1 MQNEVNASGVAN
13 DISNRNYPNR
23 FFGYG
28 RPQLNRVLRLR
39 KPPSNSSDESADV
52 LDFGGRITL
61 VKDHVQVCWPEP
73 KRMLVHVFRMLVHV
87 VCIFVHVGASVRVGD
102 DSTCAV

>member
-1 MQNEVNASGVAN
+1 MEWNPSAALTRALLVASAVPMQNEVNASGVAN

-39 KPPSNSSDESADV
+39 KPPANSTDKSEDV

-61 VKDHVQVCWPEP
+61 VKDHVQVC
-73 KRMLVHVFRMLVHV
+73 
-87 VCIFVHVGASVRVGD
+87 
-102 DSTCAV
+102 